1 VALCM
6 VEAKNKYKVTEL
18 KENANWG
25 MKNG

>member
-1 VALCM
+1 M